1 MGRKLSK
8 QEGKNMTKDNA
19 IEENF
24 KDMLSMLKKR
34 VQERDEEIT
43 RLREENK
50 KLKTMLSEIA
60 PNLVVEETLKR
71 R

>member
-1 MGRKLSK
+1 
-8 QEGKNMTKDNA
+8 MTKDKE

-24 KDMLSMLKKR
+24 IDMLSMLKKR
-34 VQERDEEIT
+34 VQEKDEEIT

>member
-1 MGRKLSK
+1 
-8 QEGKNMTKDNA
+8 MTKDKE

-24 KDMLSMLKKR
+24 MDMLSMLKKR
-34 VQERDEEIT
+34 VQERDEEII

-60 PNLVVEETLKR
+60 PSLVVEETLKR

>member
-1 MGRKLSK
+1 
-8 QEGKNMTKDNA
+8 MTKYKE

-24 KDMLSMLKKR
+24 IDMLSILKKR
-34 VQERDEEIT
+34 VQEKDEEII

-50 KLKTMLSEIA
+50 KLKTMLSEID
-60 PNLVVEETLKR
+60 PSLVLEETFKR

>member
-1 MGRKLSK
+1 
-8 QEGKNMTKDNA
+8 MTKDKE

-24 KDMLSMLKKR
+24 MDMLSILKKR
-34 VQERDEEIT
+34 VQEKDEEII

-50 KLKTMLSEIA
+50 KLKTMLSEID
-60 PNLVVEETLKR
+60 PGLVLEETFKR

>member
-1 MGRKLSK
+1 
-8 QEGKNMTKDNA
+8 MTTDNT

>member
-1 MGRKLSK
+1 
-8 QEGKNMTKDNA
+8 MTKDKE

-24 KDMLSMLKKR
+24 IDMLSMLKKR
-34 VQERDEEIT
+34 VQEKDEEII

-50 KLKTMLSEIA
+50 KLKTMLSEID
-60 PNLVVEETLKR
+60 PSLVLEETFKR